1 MDKIETVKVIEI
13 DEAIVR
19 LRSDG
24 IVHVHYREHTE
35 ITVDLQIKL
44 YDIFVQMCG
53 DAKRPFLFTAEDYV
67 TVGKEARDNAIKMED
82 RYVGAITAVVANS
95 IAYKLIA
102 NFYAKVNKPKTPFK
116 VFNTESAAIK
126 WLKNHFKN

>member
-1 MDKIETVKVIEI
+1 MDNVEIVKVTEI

-24 IVHVHYREHTE
+24 IVHVHYKEHTE
-35 ITVDLQIKL
+35 ITVDLQIKM
-44 YDIFVQMCG
+44 YEIFIQMCG
-53 DAKRPFLFTAEDYV
+53 DVKRPFLFTAEDYV

-82 RYVGAITAVVANS
+82 RYVGAATAVVANTV
-95 IAYKLIA
+95 AYKLIA
-102 NFYAKVNKPKTPFK
+102 NFYVKVNKPKNPFR
-116 VFNTESAAIK
+116 VFNTEAAAIK